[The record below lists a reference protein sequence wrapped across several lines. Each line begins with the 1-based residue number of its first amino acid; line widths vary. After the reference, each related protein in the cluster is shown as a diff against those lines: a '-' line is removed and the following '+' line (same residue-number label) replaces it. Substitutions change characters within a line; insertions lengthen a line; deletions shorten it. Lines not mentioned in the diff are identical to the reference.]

1 MKFYLYHDDDM
12 WSRNFPIFA
21 QNYKFNNKNDQCISG
36 ILYVKDVFLMK
47 VSLVETHLPK
57 EFGMLIIKSR
67 QKDIYE
73 FMLENMINY
82 KYVFKINLRI
92 ISGG

>member
-1 MKFYLYHDDDM
+1 MHM
-12 WSRNFPIFA
+12 WFDA
-21 QNYKFNNKNDQCISG
+21 QLDQKILDG
-36 ILYVKDVFLMK
+36 IY
-47 VSLVETHLPK
+47 SLVETHLPK

-73 FMLENMINY
+73 FMLENIISY
-82 KYVFKINLRI
+82 KYALKINLRI

>member
-1 MKFYLYHDDDM
+1 MQWQK
-12 WSRNFPIFA
+12 WS
-21 QNYKFNNKNDQCISG
+21 YVHISG
-36 ILYVKDVFLMK
+36 IVYIKDVFLMK

-82 KYVFKINLRI
+82 KYALKINLRI

>member
-21 QNYKFNNKNDQCISG
+21 QNYKFNNKYDQRISG

-57 EFGMLIIKSR
+57 QFGMLIIKSR

>member
-1 MKFYLYHDDDM
+1 
-12 WSRNFPIFA
+12 
-21 QNYKFNNKNDQCISG
+21 
-36 ILYVKDVFLMK
+36 MK

-82 KYVFKINLRI
+82 KYALKINLRI

>member
-21 QNYKFNNKNDQCISG
+21 QNYKFNNKNDQRISG

-82 KYVFKINLRI
+82 KYALKINLRI
-92 ISGG
+92 ISSG

>member
-21 QNYKFNNKNDQCISG
+21 QNYKFSNKNDQRISG

-82 KYVFKINLRI
+82 KYAFKINLRI

>member
-1 MKFYLYHDDDM
+1 M

-21 QNYKFNNKNDQCISG
+21 QNYKFSNKNDQRISG

-82 KYVFKINLRI
+82 KYAFKINLRI